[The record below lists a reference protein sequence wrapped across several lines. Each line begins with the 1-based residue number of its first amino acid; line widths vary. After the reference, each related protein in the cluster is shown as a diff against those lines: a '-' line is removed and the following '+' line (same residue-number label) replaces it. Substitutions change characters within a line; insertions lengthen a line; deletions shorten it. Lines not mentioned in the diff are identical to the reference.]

1 MSDDDLFEKRDP
13 SPREVFTRYNREE
26 RIKNASEKV
35 RQLHDPD
42 FVRKRS
48 FIKSV
53 TENRGLR
60 SVFFVIVVLV
70 SINIAFFIT
79 RSDRNSG
86 RIYGIKTELKSFIYQ
101 DRALANLRLSENT
114 KFLESLK
121 ESEEKDGA
129 LVRVNFIFLDDNGNK
144 LSSSLQTGIY
154 TGGEL
159 RFSSQNESGNAK
171 KVQAEIYIKEKLL
184 VLSSKIK

>member
-1 MSDDDLFEKRDP
+1 MMSDDLFETRD
-13 SPREVFTRYNREE
+13 SSSREVFTRYNRED

-42 FVRKRS
+42 FIRRRS

-53 TENRGLR
+53 TENPGLR
-60 SVFFVIVVLV
+60 SIFFAILVLV
-70 SINIAFFIT
+70 GVNIFFFIT
-79 RSDRNSG
+79 LSDKNNG
-86 RIYGIKTELKSFIYQ
+86 KIYGIKSELNSFIHK
-101 DRALANLRLSENT
+101 DKALANLLLSENT

-121 ESEEKDGA
+121 DSEEKDGA
-129 LVRVNFIFLDDNGNK
+129 LVRVNFIFLDDEGNK
-144 LSSSLQTGIY
+144 LSSSLQSGIY
-154 TGGEL
+154 TGAEL

>member
-1 MSDDDLFEKRDP
+1 MSDDDLFEKRN
-13 SPREVFTRYNREE
+13 SSSREVFTRYNRED

-42 FVRKRS
+42 FVKRRS

-79 RSDRNSG
+79 RSDRNRG
-86 RIYGIKTELKSFIYQ
+86 KIYGIKTELKSLIYQ
-101 DRALANLRLSENT
+101 DRVLANLHLSENS
-114 KFLESLK
+114 KFLENLK
-121 ESEEKDGA
+121 ESQEKDGA
-129 LVRVNFIFLDDNGNK
+129 LVRVNFIFLDDKGGK
-144 LSSSLQTGIY
+144 LSSSLQSGIY

-159 RFSSQNESGNAK
+159 RFSAQHESGNAK

-184 VLSSKIK
+184 VLSAKVK

>member
-1 MSDDDLFEKRDP
+1 MSDDLFEARD
-13 SPREVFTRYNREE
+13 SSSREVFTRYNRED

-53 TENRGLR
+53 TENPGLR
-60 SVFFVIVVLV
+60 SIFFAILVLV
-70 SINIAFFIT
+70 GVNIFFFIT
-79 RSDRNSG
+79 LSDKNNG
-86 RIYGIKTELKSFIYQ
+86 KIYGIKTELNSFIHQ
-101 DRALANLRLSENT
+101 DKALANLLLSENT
-114 KFLESLK
+114 KFLENLK

-129 LVRVNFIFLDDNGNK
+129 LVRVNFIFLDDEGNK
-144 LSSSLQTGIY
+144 LSSSLQSGIY

>member
-86 RIYGIKTELKSFIYQ
+86 RIYGIKTELKSVIYQ

-171 KVQAEIYIKEKLL
+171 KVQAEIYIKEKFL

>member
-1 MSDDDLFEKRDP
+1 MSDDLFEKRDFY
-13 SPREVFTRYNREE
+13 SREVFTRYKREE

-42 FVRKRS
+42 FIRRRS

-53 TENRGLR
+53 TENPGLR
-60 SVFFVIVVLV
+60 SIFFAILVLVGVNIFFFVTLTDKNKGMV
-70 SINIAFFIT
+70 
-79 RSDRNSG
+79 
-86 RIYGIKTELKSFIYQ
+86 YGIKTELKSLVYQ
-101 DRALANLRLSENT
+101 DRVLANLHLNANP

-121 ESEEKDGA
+121 ESEEKEGT
-129 LVRVNFIFLDDNGNK
+129 LISVNFIFLDDEGGR
-144 LSSSLQTGIY
+144 LSSSLQTGVY

-159 RFSSQNESGNAK
+159 RFSAQHESGNAK

-184 VLSSKIK
+184 VLSAKIK

>member
-1 MSDDDLFEKRDP
+1 MSDDLFETRDS
-13 SPREVFTRYNREE
+13 SPREVFTRYNRED

-42 FVRKRS
+42 FIRRRS

-53 TENRGLR
+53 TENPGLR
-60 SVFFVIVVLV
+60 SIFFAILVLV
-70 SINIAFFIT
+70 GVNIFFFIT
-79 RSDRNSG
+79 LSDKNNG
-86 RIYGIKTELKSFIYQ
+86 KIYGIKSELNSFIHQ
-101 DRALANLRLSENT
+101 DKALANLLLSENT

-121 ESEEKDGA
+121 DSEEKDGA
-129 LVRVNFIFLDDNGNK
+129 LVRVNFIFLDDEGNK

-154 TGGEL
+154 TGAEL

>member
-1 MSDDDLFEKRDP
+1 MSDDLFEARDF
-13 SPREVFTRYNREE
+13 SSREVFTRYNRED

-42 FVRKRS
+42 FIRRRS

-53 TENRGLR
+53 TENPGLR
-60 SVFFVIVVLV
+60 SIFFAILVLV
-70 SINIAFFIT
+70 GVNIFFFIT
-79 RSDRNSG
+79 LSDKNNG
-86 RIYGIKTELKSFIYQ
+86 KIYGIKSELNSFIHQ
-101 DRALANLRLSENT
+101 DKALANLRLSENT

-121 ESEEKDGA
+121 ESEEKDGT
-129 LVRVNFIFLDDNGNK
+129 LVRVNFIFLDDEGNK

-154 TGGEL
+154 TGAEL
-159 RFSSQNESGNAK
+159 RFSFQNESGNAK

>member
-60 SVFFVIVVLV
+60 
-70 SINIAFFIT
+70 
-79 RSDRNSG
+79 
-86 RIYGIKTELKSFIYQ
+86 YGIKVELKSFIYQ

-154 TGGEL
+154 TGAEL

-171 KVQAEIYIKEKLL
+171 KVQAEVYIKEKLL

>member
-1 MSDDDLFEKRDP
+1 MSDDLFETRD
-13 SPREVFTRYNREE
+13 SSSREVFTRYNRED

-42 FVRKRS
+42 FIRRRS

-53 TENRGLR
+53 TENPGLR
-60 SVFFVIVVLV
+60 SIFFAILVLV
-70 SINIAFFIT
+70 GVNIFFFIT
-79 RSDRNSG
+79 LSDKNNG
-86 RIYGIKTELKSFIYQ
+86 KIYGIKSELNSFIHK
-101 DRALANLRLSENT
+101 DKALANLLLSENT

-121 ESEEKDGA
+121 DSEEKDGA
-129 LVRVNFIFLDDNGNK
+129 LVRVNFIFLDDEGNK
-144 LSSSLQTGIY
+144 LSSSLQSGIY
-154 TGGEL
+154 TGAEL

>member
-1 MSDDDLFEKRDP
+1 MSDDLFEARD
-13 SPREVFTRYNREE
+13 SSSREVFTRYNRED

-42 FVRKRS
+42 FIRRRS

-53 TENRGLR
+53 TENPGLR
-60 SVFFVIVVLV
+60 SIFFAILVLV
-70 SINIAFFIT
+70 GVNIFFFIT
-79 RSDRNSG
+79 LSDKNNG
-86 RIYGIKTELKSFIYQ
+86 KIYGIKTELNSFIHQ
-101 DRALANLRLSENT
+101 DKALANLLLSENT

-121 ESEEKDGA
+121 DSEEKDGA
-129 LVRVNFIFLDDNGNK
+129 LVRVNFIFLDDEGNK

-154 TGGEL
+154 TGAEL

-171 KVQAEIYIKEKLL
+171 KVQAEVYIKEKLL

>member
-1 MSDDDLFEKRDP
+1 MSDDDLFEKRDS
-13 SPREVFTRYNREE
+13 SPREVFTRYNRED

-42 FVRKRS
+42 FVRRRS

-79 RSDRNSG
+79 LSDRNSG
-86 RIYGIKTELKSFIYQ
+86 RIYGIKTELKSFI
-101 DRALANLRLSENT
+101 
-114 KFLESLK
+114 
-121 ESEEKDGA
+121 
-129 LVRVNFIFLDDNGNK
+129 
-144 LSSSLQTGIY
+144 
-154 TGGEL
+154 
-159 RFSSQNESGNAK
+159 
-171 KVQAEIYIKEKLL
+171 
-184 VLSSKIK
+184 

>member
-1 MSDDDLFEKRDP
+1 MSDDLFETRD
-13 SPREVFTRYNREE
+13 SSSREVFTRYNRED

-42 FVRKRS
+42 FIRRRS

-53 TENRGLR
+53 TENPGLR
-60 SVFFVIVVLV
+60 SIFFAILVLV
-70 SINIAFFIT
+70 GVNIFFFIT
-79 RSDRNSG
+79 LSDKNNG
-86 RIYGIKTELKSFIYQ
+86 KIYGIKSELNSFIHK
-101 DRALANLRLSENT
+101 DKALANLLLSENT

-121 ESEEKDGA
+121 DSEEKDGA
-129 LVRVNFIFLDDNGNK
+129 LVRVNFIFLDDEGNK
-144 LSSSLQTGIY
+144 LSSSLQSGIY

>member
-1 MSDDDLFEKRDP
+1 MSDDLFETRD
-13 SPREVFTRYNREE
+13 SSSREVFTRYNRED

-42 FVRKRS
+42 FIRRRS

-53 TENRGLR
+53 TENPGLR
-60 SVFFVIVVLV
+60 SIFFAILVLV
-70 SINIAFFIT
+70 GVNIFFFIT
-79 RSDRNSG
+79 LSDKNNG
-86 RIYGIKTELKSFIYQ
+86 KIYGIKSELNSFIHK
-101 DRALANLRLSENT
+101 DKALANLRLSENT
-114 KFLESLK
+114 RFLESLK
-121 ESEEKDGA
+121 ESEEKDGT
-129 LVRVNFIFLDDNGNK
+129 LVRVNFIFLDDEGNK

-159 RFSSQNESGNAK
+159 RFSFQNESGNAK

>member
-1 MSDDDLFEKRDP
+1 MSDDLFETRD
-13 SPREVFTRYNREE
+13 SSSREVFTRYNRED

-42 FVRKRS
+42 FIRRRS

-53 TENRGLR
+53 TENPGLR
-60 SVFFVIVVLV
+60 SIFFAILVLV
-70 SINIAFFIT
+70 GVNIFFFIT
-79 RSDRNSG
+79 LSDKNNG
-86 RIYGIKTELKSFIYQ
+86 KIYGIKSELNSFIHQ
-101 DRALANLRLSENT
+101 DKALANLLLSENT

-121 ESEEKDGA
+121 DSEEKDGA
-129 LVRVNFIFLDDNGNK
+129 LVRVNFIFLDDEGNK
-144 LSSSLQTGIY
+144 LSSSLQSGIY
-154 TGGEL
+154 TGAEL

>member
-1 MSDDDLFEKRDP
+1 MSDDLFETRD
-13 SPREVFTRYNREE
+13 SSSREVFTRYNRED

-42 FVRKRS
+42 FVRRRS

-53 TENRGLR
+53 TENPGLR
-60 SVFFVIVVLV
+60 SIFFAILVLV
-70 SINIAFFIT
+70 GVNIFFFIT
-79 RSDRNSG
+79 LSDKNNG
-86 RIYGIKTELKSFIYQ
+86 KIYGIKSELNSFIHQ
-101 DRALANLRLSENT
+101 DKALANLLLSENT

-121 ESEEKDGA
+121 DSEEKDGA
-129 LVRVNFIFLDDNGNK
+129 LVRVSFIFLDDEGNK

-154 TGGEL
+154 TGAEL

-171 KVQAEIYIKEKLL
+171 KVQAEVYIKEKLL

>member
-1 MSDDDLFEKRDP
+1 MSDDLFETRD
-13 SPREVFTRYNREE
+13 SSSREVFTRYNRED

-53 TENRGLR
+53 TENPGLR
-60 SVFFVIVVLV
+60 SIFFAILVLV
-70 SINIAFFIT
+70 GVNIFFFIT
-79 RSDRNSG
+79 MSDKNNG
-86 RIYGIKTELKSFIYQ
+86 KIYGIKSELNSFIHQ
-101 DRALANLRLSENT
+101 DKALANLLLSENT

-121 ESEEKDGA
+121 DSEEKDGA
-129 LVRVNFIFLDDNGNK
+129 LVRVNFIFLDDEGNK

-159 RFSSQNESGNAK
+159 RFSSKNESGNAK

>member
-1 MSDDDLFEKRDP
+1 MSDDLFETRD
-13 SPREVFTRYNREE
+13 SSSREVFTRYNRED

-42 FVRKRS
+42 FIRRRS

-53 TENRGLR
+53 TENPGLR
-60 SVFFVIVVLV
+60 SIFFAILVLV
-70 SINIAFFIT
+70 GVNIFFFIT
-79 RSDRNSG
+79 LSDKNNG
-86 RIYGIKTELKSFIYQ
+86 KIYGIKSELNFFIHQ
-101 DRALANLRLSENT
+101 DKALANLLLSENT

-129 LVRVNFIFLDDNGNK
+129 LVRVNFIFLDDKGNK

-154 TGGEL
+154 TGAEL

-171 KVQAEIYIKEKLL
+171 KVQAEIYIKEKFL

>member
-1 MSDDDLFEKRDP
+1 MSDDLFETRD
-13 SPREVFTRYNREE
+13 SSSREVFTRYNRED

-42 FVRKRS
+42 FIRRRS

-53 TENRGLR
+53 TENPGLR
-60 SVFFVIVVLV
+60 SIFFAILVLV
-70 SINIAFFIT
+70 GVNIFFFIT
-79 RSDRNSG
+79 LSDKNNG
-86 RIYGIKTELKSFIYQ
+86 KIYGIKSELNSFIHK
-101 DRALANLRLSENT
+101 DKALVNLLLSENT

-121 ESEEKDGA
+121 DSEEKDGA
-129 LVRVNFIFLDDNGNK
+129 LVRVNFIFLDDEGNK

>member
-1 MSDDDLFEKRDP
+1 MSDDLFETRD
-13 SPREVFTRYNREE
+13 SSSREVFTRYNRED

-53 TENRGLR
+53 TENPGLR
-60 SVFFVIVVLV
+60 SIFFAILVLV
-70 SINIAFFIT
+70 GVNIFFFIT
-79 RSDRNSG
+79 LSDKNNG
-86 RIYGIKTELKSFIYQ
+86 KIYGIKTELNSFIHQ
-101 DRALANLRLSENT
+101 DKALANLLLSENT

-121 ESEEKDGA
+121 DSEEKDGA
-129 LVRVNFIFLDDNGNK
+129 LVRVNFIFLDDEGNK
-144 LSSSLQTGIY
+144 LSSSLQSGIY

>member
-1 MSDDDLFEKRDP
+1 MSDDDLFEKRD
-13 SPREVFTRYNREE
+13 SSSREVFTRYNRED

-86 RIYGIKTELKSFIYQ
+86 RIYGIKVELNSFIHQ
-101 DRALANLRLSENT
+101 DKALANLLLSENT
-114 KFLESLK
+114 KFLENLK

-129 LVRVNFIFLDDNGNK
+129 LVRVNFIFLDDKGNK
-144 LSSSLQTGIY
+144 LSSSLQSGIY
-154 TGGEL
+154 TGGGL

>member
-1 MSDDDLFEKRDP
+1 M
-13 SPREVFTRYNREE
+13 
-26 RIKNASEKV
+26 
-35 RQLHDPD
+35 
-42 FVRKRS
+42 
-48 FIKSV
+48 
-53 TENRGLR
+53 
-60 SVFFVIVVLV
+60 
-70 SINIAFFIT
+70 
-79 RSDRNSG
+79 
-86 RIYGIKTELKSFIYQ
+86 
-101 DRALANLRLSENT
+101 ANLRLSENT

-129 LVRVNFIFLDDNGNK
+129 LVRVNFIFLDDKGNK

-184 VLSSKIK
+184 VLLSKIK

>member
-1 MSDDDLFEKRDP
+1 MSDDLFETRD
-13 SPREVFTRYNREE
+13 SSSREVFTRYNRED

-42 FVRKRS
+42 FIRRRS

-53 TENRGLR
+53 TENPGLR
-60 SVFFVIVVLV
+60 SIFFAILVLV
-70 SINIAFFIT
+70 GVNIFFFIT
-79 RSDRNSG
+79 LSDKNNG
-86 RIYGIKTELKSFIYQ
+86 KIYGIKSELNSFIHQ
-101 DRALANLRLSENT
+101 DKALANLLLSENT

-121 ESEEKDGA
+121 DSEEKDGA
-129 LVRVNFIFLDDNGNK
+129 LIRVNFIFLDDEGNK
-144 LSSSLQTGIY
+144 LSSSLQSGIY

>member
-1 MSDDDLFEKRDP
+1 MSDNEIFETRDY
-13 SPREVFTRYNREE
+13 SSREVFTRYNRED

-42 FVRKRS
+42 FIRRRS

-53 TENRGLR
+53 TENPGLR
-60 SVFFVIVVLV
+60 SIFFAILVLVGVNIFFFVTL
-70 SINIAFFIT
+70 
-79 RSDRNSG
+79 SDKNKG
-86 RIYGIKTELKSFIYQ
+86 KVYGIKTELKSIIYQ
-101 DRALANLRLSENT
+101 DRVLANLLLKENP
-114 KFLESLK
+114 KFLENLK
-121 ESEEKDGA
+121 DDSEKEGS
-129 LVRVNFIFLDDNGNK
+129 LVRINFIFLDDEGSK

-159 RFSSQNESGNAK
+159 RFSAQHESGNAK

-184 VLSSKIK
+184 VLSAKVK

>member
-1 MSDDDLFEKRDP
+1 MSDDLFETRD
-13 SPREVFTRYNREE
+13 SSSREVFTRYNRED

-42 FVRKRS
+42 FIRRRS

-53 TENRGLR
+53 TENPGLR
-60 SVFFVIVVLV
+60 SIFFAILVLV
-70 SINIAFFIT
+70 GVNIFFFIT
-79 RSDRNSG
+79 MSDKNNG
-86 RIYGIKTELKSFIYQ
+86 KIYGIKSELNSFIHK
-101 DRALANLRLSENT
+101 DKALVNLLLSENT

-121 ESEEKDGA
+121 DSEEKDGA
-129 LVRVNFIFLDDNGNK
+129 LVRVNFIFLDDEGNK

>member
-1 MSDDDLFEKRDP
+1 
-13 SPREVFTRYNREE
+13 
-26 RIKNASEKV
+26 
-35 RQLHDPD
+35 
-42 FVRKRS
+42 
-48 FIKSV
+48 
-53 TENRGLR
+53 
-60 SVFFVIVVLV
+60 
-70 SINIAFFIT
+70 
-79 RSDRNSG
+79 
-86 RIYGIKTELKSFIYQ
+86 
-101 DRALANLRLSENT
+101 LSENT

-129 LVRVNFIFLDDNGNK
+129 LVRVNFIFLDDKGNK

-171 KVQAEIYIKEKLL
+171 KVQAEIYIKEKFL

>member
-1 MSDDDLFEKRDP
+1 MSDDDLFEKRDS

-42 FVRKRS
+42 FIRRRS

-70 SINIAFFIT
+70 
-79 RSDRNSG
+79 RNSG
-86 RIYGIKTELKSFIYQ
+86 RIYGIKVELKSFIYQ

-114 KFLESLK
+114 KFLENSK

-129 LVRVNFIFLDDNGNK
+129 LVRVNFIFLDDKGNK

>member
-1 MSDDDLFEKRDP
+1 MSDDDLFEKRD
-13 SPREVFTRYNREE
+13 SSSREVFTRYNRED

-86 RIYGIKTELKSFIYQ
+86 RIYGIKVELKSFIYQ
-101 DRALANLRLSENT
+101 DRALANLRFSENT

-121 ESEEKDGA
+121 ESEEKVFIREPSLGF
-129 LVRVNFIFLDDNGNK
+129 LLKMNPEMQKKFKPKFILKKNFWFYRQK
-144 LSSSLQTGIY
+144 
-154 TGGEL
+154 
-159 RFSSQNESGNAK
+159 
-171 KVQAEIYIKEKLL
+171 
-184 VLSSKIK
+184 

>member
-1 MSDDDLFEKRDP
+1 MSDYLFETRD
-13 SPREVFTRYNREE
+13 SSSREVFTRYNRED

-42 FVRKRS
+42 FIRRRS

-53 TENRGLR
+53 TENPGLR
-60 SVFFVIVVLV
+60 SIFFAILVLV
-70 SINIAFFIT
+70 GVNIFFFIT
-79 RSDRNSG
+79 LSDKNNG
-86 RIYGIKTELKSFIYQ
+86 KIYGIKSELNSFIHK
-101 DRALANLRLSENT
+101 DKALANLLLSENT

-121 ESEEKDGA
+121 DSEEKDGA
-129 LVRVNFIFLDDNGNK
+129 LVRVNFIFLDDEGNK
-144 LSSSLQTGIY
+144 LSSSLQSGIY
-154 TGGEL
+154 TGAEL

>member
-1 MSDDDLFEKRDP
+1 MMSDDLFETRD
-13 SPREVFTRYNREE
+13 SSSREVFTRYNRED

-42 FVRKRS
+42 FVRRRS

-86 RIYGIKTELKSFIYQ
+86 RIYRIKVELKSFIYQ